1 LDEQAL
7 KSGQLP
13 ADLKTL
19 DEDTGANVVKQKD
32 ENMVS
37 NNQNEADGEPN
48 DVEEQRNDEPAPMEQ
63 VLTLSCGFWIV

>member
-1 LDEQAL
+1 LDVQAL

-19 DEDTGANVVKQKD
+19 DDDTGANVVKQKD

-37 NNQNEADGEPN
+37 NIQNEADGEPN
-48 DVEEQRNDEPAPMEQ
+48 DMEVQRNDEPAPMEQ
-63 VLTLSCGFWIV
+63 VSVYPVAF